1 MIRTVLLEN
10 ILKHLGKLARS
21 LEDTY
26 HRHPSQPKSKSLEHN
41 QSDEKLILP
50 SALSGS
56 SQYDWLLREEG
67 KGKHQL
73 PCSLLYSSSSAICVS
88 EVLEPAAVFLCQ
100 LDLDGFIFHEIIY
113 WSFELT

>member
-10 ILKHLGKLARS
+10 ILKCLGKLARS

-26 HRHPSQPKSKSLEHN
+26 HRHPNQPNIKSLEHN

-56 SQYDWLLREEG
+56 SQLIDCSG
-67 KGKHQL
+67 KKVRGSISFPAPWCTL
-73 PCSLLYSSSSAICVS
+73 PAQQFASPRFWSQKLYFYVNQILMDSSSMKLSTG
-88 EVLEPAAVFLCQ
+88 VLN
-100 LDLDGFIFHEIIY
+100 
-113 WSFELT
+113 